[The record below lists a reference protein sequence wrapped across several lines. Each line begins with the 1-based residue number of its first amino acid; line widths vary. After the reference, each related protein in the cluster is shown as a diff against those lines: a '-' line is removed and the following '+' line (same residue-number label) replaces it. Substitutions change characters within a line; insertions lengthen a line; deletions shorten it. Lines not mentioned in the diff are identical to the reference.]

1 MSMPTALIIGASRGL
16 GRALAEEH
24 LKRGWGVIATV
35 RNPASLADIA
45 QDRLQVEVLET
56 TDWAAVDA
64 LKAKLAGQK
73 LDLLFVNAAISPEET
88 ALPVGDISQ
97 DLFEE
102 VMLINVLAPLK
113 IADRLADL
121 TAEDGTIAIMSSRL
135 ASIELNV
142 EGYGEAYR
150 ISKAAMNMGLKG
162 IAVRRADKRTYM
174 ATDPGWVQTDMGGPD
189 APLTIQES
197 IPGLANVLASHRGKG
212 GIHFVNYAG
221 EKWPW

>member
-1 MSMPTALIIGASRGL
+1 MLMPTALIVGASRGL

-24 LKRGWGVIATV
+24 LKRGWNVIATV

-56 TDWAAVDA
+56 TDWAGVDA
-64 LKAKLAGQK
+64 LKAKLAGQP
-73 LDLLFVNAAISPEET
+73 LDLLFVNAAISPENT
-88 ALPVGDISQ
+88 SMPMADVPQ
-97 DLFEE
+97 DEFLE

-121 TAEDGTIAIMSSRL
+121 TAEDGTVAVMSSRL

-142 EGYGEAYR
+142 EGYGETYR
-150 ISKAAMNMGLKG
+150 VSKAGLNMGLRS
-162 IAVRRADKRTYM
+162 IAARRADKRTYM

-189 APLTIQES
+189 APLTIQDS
-197 IPGLANVLASHRGKG
+197 IPNLANVIASYRGKG
-212 GIHFVNYAG
+212 GVIFVNYAG